1 MSTTV
6 LLRDVVRQARR
17 LPVSKSFHSG
27 ATRQGAYDYEHATH
41 MYNLDKMSNRGFKFG
56 AGIFA
61 GVFLGTAIP
70 YVCVLVVPSH
80 VVQGR
85 S

>member
-1 MSTTV
+1 MSSTA
-6 LLRDVVRQARR
+6 LLRDALRQARR
-17 LPVSKSFHSG
+17 VSVSKPFHTSAARSG
-27 ATRQGAYDYEHATH
+27 GYDYEHATH

-70 YVCVLVVPSH
+70 CVVWHLFV
-80 VVQGR
+80 
-85 S
+85 

>member
-1 MSTTV
+1 MNNNFQMSSMA
-6 LLRDVVRQARR
+6 LLRDALRQARR
-17 LPVSKSFHSG
+17 VSVSKSFHSS
-27 ATRQGAYDYEHATH
+27 ATRTGGYDYEHATH

-70 YVCVLVVPSH
+70 YVGWNFLF
-80 VVQGR
+80 
-85 S
+85 